1 MRFGV
6 WEFRVGMESEPRLQD
21 RLLEQPLLL
30 LACLIYLQ
38 FSSPANR
45 HVWKFIIQV
54 GTHPQPMS
62 TTSSSILLRSP
73 CPIGC
78 ACRISASKLGL
89 LFIINIFLSGLYH
102 GYYYTSLQYS
112 ELSWFTSWDWRELEH
127 HCQPA
132 TSELRLENFRSFD
145 ETIIITV
152 SQSSHLAA

>member
-62 TTSSSILLRSP
+62 ATSSSI
-73 CPIGC
+73 
-78 ACRISASKLGL
+78 
-89 LFIINIFLSGLYH
+89 
-102 GYYYTSLQYS
+102 
-112 ELSWFTSWDWRELEH
+112 
-127 HCQPA
+127 
-132 TSELRLENFRSFD
+132 
-145 ETIIITV
+145 
-152 SQSSHLAA
+152 SSDPLVQLAVLAEFQRPN